1 MHFPWFDKTKRKVVD
16 ATSATSLSVEAKAY
30 TLTDPAVLPIFG
42 AIPTI
47 SGRSISPEAAMR
59 VPAVR
64 QAATLISETVGATP
78 FKLYE
83 RDGESKQSAPDHPS
97 YRLIH
102 DEPNEDQGAEEFR
115 AQVTLDALMNTFG
128 FAYINRVERRP
139 VEMIRLDPTRV
150 TIKRTTSGEPVYEY
164 QDGATRRVYTRDQIL
179 RLRCPGG
186 VSPIIHCREAIALAL
201 ELEACAARVFSKGGR
216 PSGTLEFPGALGPDA
231 AARMSESWNA
241 AHSGDNSGR
250 TAVLEEGGKFN
261 PLTFSSVDT
270 EFTAMRLLQ
279 VVEIAR
285 AFNVPPT
292 MLMDLTNGTFANVEQ
307 LDLYFRTYS
316 LRPWLLA
323 WARAYGRALL
333 STEERARFFV
343 EPVYDALAAADTASR
358 SDAIAKQR
366 AAGVLTGNEAR
377 SLVNLPAHPE
387 GNSLANPYTTTGSTS
402 PAKEAA

>member
-1 MHFPWFDKTKRKVVD
+1 MQRGTDTLSAPAVAVD
-16 ATSATSLSVEAKAY
+16 QKAY
-30 TLTDPAVLPIFG
+30 TLADPEILPIFG

-64 QAATLISETVGATP
+64 QAAILISETVGATP
-78 FKLYE
+78 FKLYQ
-83 RDGESKQSAPDHPS
+83 RDGDSKQAAPDHPA

-115 AQVTLDALMNTFG
+115 AQVTLDALLTDYG
-128 FAYINRVERRP
+128 YAYINRVEGRP

-150 TIKRTTSGEPVYEY
+150 TAKQTPAGEPIYEY
-164 QDGATRRVYTRDQIL
+164 HDGATRRVYTRDQIL

-186 VSPIIHCREAIALAL
+186 VSPIKHAREAIALAL

-231 AARMSESWNA
+231 ASRMSESWNA
-241 AHSGDNSGR
+241 AHSGENSGR
-250 TAVLEEGGKFN
+250 TAVLEEGGKFS

-316 LRPWLLA
+316 LRPWLLS

-333 STEERARFFV
+333 SPEERARFFV
-343 EPVYDALAAADTASR
+343 EPVYDALAAADTAAR

-377 SLVNLPAHPE
+377 NLVNLPAHPE
-387 GNSLANPYTTTGSTS
+387 GNSLANPYTTTGVAQTS
-402 PAKEAA
+402 KEAA